1 MNRIEKI
8 VRYDNNKLVLVFT
21 FIDASDTTAFV
32 NKCMSIA
39 ATIGEEQMKVF
50 DALFP
55 SVYSVEI
62 SLALA
67 NVAEPQVGCHSPL
80 SLSQCSAI
88 QAILRKFLIYRRYL
102 IRYLV
107 LRHYRLWISNPKIH
121 FVTPTFERID
131 HTDYYIIMYVQPI

>member
-1 MNRIEKI
+1 M
-8 VRYDNNKLVLVFT
+8 RYDNNKLVLVFT

-39 ATIGEEQMKVF
+39 ATIGEEQLKVF

-67 NVAEPQVGCHSPL
+67 NVAEPQVGFHSPL
-80 SLSQCSAI
+80 SLSQCAAI
-88 QAILRKFLIYRRYL
+88 QATIRKFLIYRRYL

-107 LRHYRLWISNPKIH
+107 LRHYRW
-121 FVTPTFERID
+121 
-131 HTDYYIIMYVQPI
+131 